1 MAKGNKGRGSR
12 GACGGARRRDGSGK
26 GKGNRGTNLLL
37 LAVMVLSILLLLEVM
52 VYTVADEIV
61 TFLAKLHIIRM

>member
-1 MAKGNKGRGSR
+1 MKEVIRFLNDLWRFKWMVLSI
-12 GACGGARRRDGSGK
+12 
-26 GKGNRGTNLLL
+26 LLL